1 MERLDDL
8 LGLVDEPVVVTMPRT
23 KKEVRLR
30 WPTFEEWHSV
40 ASAHRK
46 LEGKDPS
53 AELIAKTVAICVSDE
68 NGNRKYNDSD
78 LQALTASGPRALM
91 WLYAKCWETVL
102 RNDEEAIGEETKK

>member
-8 LGLVDEPVVVTMPRT
+8 LGLVDQPVVVTMPRT
-23 KKEVRLR
+23 DKEVRLR

-40 ASAHRK
+40 ASAHRQ

-53 AELIAKTVAICVSDE
+53 AELIAKTVAICICDE
-68 NGNRKYNDSD
+68 KGNRKYKDAD
-78 LQALTASGPRALM
+78 IHTLTKSGPRALM

-102 RNDEEAIGEETKK
+102 RNDDASIEEEAKK